1 MPLPNPRKK
10 EKRSEFVSRCVSEL
24 TTKEEFKDSKQRVA
38 VCYDIFKKKEA
49 EASIVIGEG
58 DDTQL
63 FFEESEALQLLLLK
77 RIKRKDQKE
86 ILRRVPKKLIQV
98 LNLAKKQKIN

>member
-38 VCYDIFKKKEA
+38 VCYDIFKKKES

-63 FFEESEALQLLLLK
+63 FFEESEANGRPSNPNYKQDNDLL
-77 RIKRKDQKE
+77 
-86 ILRRVPKKLIQV
+86 PKGHPR
-98 LNLAKKQKIN
+98 AS